1 MYARLVHAIAI
12 RTRTK
17 SRATTYADV
26 CRFLFPCR
34 LCSLAQT
41 TRVVVYTLGGLLEG
55 VGVDGIDH
63 DGFDHVSC
71 TVVQVLSDPQKRE
84 LYDQLGETGMLMM
97 EDPFAAKDV
106 RPMAA

>member
-1 MYARLVHAIAI
+1 MQLPSVREPKAKQLLLP
-12 RTRTK
+12 T
-17 SRATTYADV
+17 
-26 CRFLFPCR
+26 
-34 LCSLAQT
+34 QM
-41 TRVVVYTLGGLLEG
+41 YTLGDLLEG